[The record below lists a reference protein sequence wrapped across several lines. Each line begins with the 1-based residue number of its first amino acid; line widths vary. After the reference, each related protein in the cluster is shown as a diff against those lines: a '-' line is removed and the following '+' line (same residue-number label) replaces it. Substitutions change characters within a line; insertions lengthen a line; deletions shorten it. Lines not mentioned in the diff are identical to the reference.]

1 MINLGGQ
8 STPNNPVE
16 IMRKAKEERL
26 LREKF
31 KHQQAAV
38 LVIQVRSLSYNCT
51 SQLLSPY

>member
-8 STPNNPVE
+8 PSLLTPNNPTE

-38 LVIQVRSLSYNCT
+38 LIIQVC
-51 SQLLSPY
+51 